1 LVLRA
6 ELWLLDHLDDDRLLR
21 SSTYT
26 LYAYGDDNKTRSAA
40 LTVVVK
46 QPQTTYDF
54 TIPVSPSGIGP
65 NSLHHFHF
73 LTSFSFFIRNG
84 GLGL

>member
-1 LVLRA
+1 MEELTKTTDSQGYVSFTRSEPSLPNSY
-6 ELWLLDHLDDDRLLR
+6 ELWAVVWGASANNVVYGGSPFGCVLLER
-21 SSTYT
+21 
-26 LYAYGDDNKTRSAA
+26 
-40 LTVVVK
+40 
-46 QPQTTYDF
+46 
-54 TIPVSPSGIGP
+54 SPSGIGP